1 MSAAAPEGYPGNPS
15 LPREV
20 RDKILSTFK
29 HTLNL
34 FKEGKRDDCLIGCD
48 FILKMDPR
56 FTPARQLLEK
66 TKNPAADVDV
76 GDLESMVAA
85 TPTRQERVASVETD
99 RLLVRAAESFAARDF
114 DAAVAAAEQ
123 VLQVLPGNQN
133 AVEIRDKALRKKN
146 AEPQFE
152 VARQR
157 ALAALESHRPAEAQ
171 SALQQMRSLDPE
183 HPAVALLER
192 KLQPAAPLEVGEST
206 NPGLN
211 PDGPPPPPPLSLA
224 DEPEPE
230 TSASALGGGGLGDLS
245 LDSLTLDEPPGTV
258 VPPPPGM
265 GDPVTGPLKLGG
277 QALGGGSE
285 PSDSFSLDMGGNE
298 TFDHGG
304 SSGAPPDLWSESP
317 AEPAGASVSFSD
329 SAASMFSTSA
339 EESSDSEPSY
349 ASASP
354 DPEPSG
360 PSTEDEIATLLQQ
373 GDDAARTGNRQQ
385 AIEIWSRIFLI
396 DINNSDAV
404 GRIEKA
410 RQEMAEGNRR
420 IADSLK
426 QGREK
431 FEAGDFTAAREAFL
445 QVLALDESDQT
456 ARTYLDRIEQ
466 QLSRPSSG
474 LDLSRRAPQGDV
486 LEEDYGDASP
496 GAAAGEALEEAS
508 SEREAVAPAAAA
520 KPPRAPMDKRFLMAL
535 GGALIL
541 AVVLGLYM
549 WLRPSGGSPQASS
562 PQGQAAAG
570 GPSLEHAT
578 ALFRDGKVA
587 ETIAELKKIPRSSPD
602 YGRAQK
608 LLASLSKT
616 AEGGAGESAA
626 GETAGASGEKP
637 AGAAGPPPEA
647 VKHREE
653 GQKALADKRYI
664 EALKSLSLASA
675 SFEGDPTFAQEIGA
689 ASEKVNELTP
699 AVKLYNEGEFETAI
713 PILWRIFQADRSN
726 QDARS
731 FLVRSYYNEGIGQL
745 QNGLY
750 SKASESFAEV
760 IAIDPQD
767 ADAIRHKK
775 FSERYV
781 KGDLDLLGR
790 IYVRHV
796 QQRP

>member
-20 RDKILSTFK
+20 RDKILSTFR

-66 TKNPAADVDV
+66 TRNPASDVDV
-76 GDLESMVAA
+76 TTLESVVAA

-99 RLLVRAAESFAARDF
+99 RLLVRAAESYAARDF
-114 DAAVAAAEQ
+114 DAAIAAADQ
-123 VLQVLPGNQN
+123 ILQVLPGNQN
-133 AVEIRDKALRKKN
+133 AADIREKSLRKK
-146 AEPQFE
+146 AAQPQLE
-152 VARQR
+152 IARQR
-157 ALAALESHRPAEAQ
+157 AVAALDANRPAEARA
-171 SALQQMRSLDPE
+171 ALASMRALDAE
-183 HPAVALLER
+183 HPAVALLEG
-192 KLQPAAPLEVGEST
+192 KLQAPAAREVGEST
-206 NPGLN
+206 NPGLSLDD
-211 PDGPPPPPPLSLA
+211 PEPPPLMRA
-224 DEPEPE
+224 PEPA
-230 TSASALGGGGLGDLS
+230 ASPMDGGGLGDLS

-265 GDPVTGPLKLGG
+265 GDPITGPLRLGG
-277 QALGGGSE
+277 QALGGNSLGADASA
-285 PSDSFSLDMGGNE
+285 DLSLDFGGNQ

-304 SSGAPPDLWSESP
+304 STGAPPDLWSTP
-317 AEPAGASVSFSD
+317 EPDADQGQGGYDA
-329 SAASMFSTSA
+329 AASMFTSA
-339 EESSDSEPSY
+339 ADTSYSDTPSY
-349 ASASP
+349 SAAH
-354 DPEPSG
+354 EPAA
-360 PSTEDEIATLLQQ
+360 PSTDDEIATLLQQ
-373 GDDAARTGNRQQ
+373 GDDAARSGNRQQ

-420 IADSLK
+420 AADSLK

-445 QVLALDESDQT
+445 QVLAIDETDQT
-456 ARTYLDRIEQ
+456 ARSYLDRIEQ

-474 LDLSRRAPQGDV
+474 LDLSRRTPAGDV
-486 LEEDYGDASP
+486 LEEEMAE
-496 GAAAGEALEEAS
+496 AAAEPLDAAPIPARSEAS
-508 SEREAVAPAAAA
+508 
-520 KPPRAPMDKRFLMAL
+520 KPQKAPRAPMDKRFLMAL
-535 GGALIL
+535 GVAAVL
-541 AVVLGLYM
+541 AVVVGVYLL
-549 WLRPSGGSPQASS
+549 WLRPSGGGAASAGS
-562 PQGQAAAG
+562 SQPAAGAAG

-578 ALFRDGKVA
+578 SLFRDGKVA
-587 ETIAELKKIPRSSPD
+587 ETIAELKKIPPSSPD
-602 YGRAQK
+602 YARAQK
-608 LLASLSKT
+608 LLASLSKS
-616 AEGGAGESAA
+616 AGGASAEAPA
-626 GETAGASGEKP
+626 GGDAAASADKP
-637 AGAAGPPPEA
+637 AGAAPPPEA
-647 VKHREE
+647 LKHRED
-653 GQKALADKRYI
+653 GQKALAEKRYI
-664 EALKSLSLASA
+664 DALKSLSLASA
-675 SFEGDPTFAQEIGA
+675 SFDGDPTFAQELGA

-731 FLVRSYYNEGIGQL
+731 FLLRCYYNEGIGQL

-750 SKASESFAEV
+750 PKAVESFNEV
-760 IAIDPQD
+760 LAIDPQD
-767 ADAIRHKK
+767 NESIRHKK
-775 FSERYV
+775 FAERYL

-790 IYVRHV
+790 IYVRHI